1 MTRWIPAFAG
11 MTLGLL
17 LETMR
22 KLRLLIAGG
31 IALLLA
37 QIGATTA
44 QDIACS
50 APLKEM
56 LEIDLMFGRISAAR
70 WG

>member
-1 MTRWIPAFAG
+1 
-11 MTLGLL
+11 
-17 LETMR
+17 
-22 KLRLLIAGG
+22 LIAGG

-50 APLKEM
+50 APLKAM